1 MGVAGRHKSILEHQA
16 LVIVGTVVYEGLLVA
31 ERPGN
36 APDFITSC
44 QVIETRLYLEK
55 KKNNNQ
61 RDNLLFDLH
70 LSISPISQDST
81 TETGPHWFHY
91 LHIRAVIEQVQEGR

>member
-1 MGVAGRHKSILEHQA
+1 M
-16 LVIVGTVVYEGLLVA
+16 GTVVYEGLLVA

-36 APDFITSC
+36 APDFITSR
-44 QVIETRLYLEK
+44 QVIETRLYLKKKK

-61 RDNLLFDLH
+61 RDNSLFDLH
-70 LSISPISQDST
+70 LSISQDST
-81 TETGPHWFHY
+81 KETGPHCFHY